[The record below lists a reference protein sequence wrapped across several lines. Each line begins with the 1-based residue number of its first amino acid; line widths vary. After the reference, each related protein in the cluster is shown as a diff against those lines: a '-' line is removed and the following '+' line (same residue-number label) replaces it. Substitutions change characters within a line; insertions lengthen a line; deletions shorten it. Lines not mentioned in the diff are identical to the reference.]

1 MFLVLKEANKM
12 AAEVYTG
19 SPNSAQH
26 RRVLQRFNCKLAD
39 NIDAKILLPY
49 MKDVIDFYQVDQIY
63 AEKNS
68 FRQNEKLISFVSK
81 GGPNSF
87 SYFIKALDVCYPHF
101 ATQIRQDVQKN
112 CDINQNSRTGIKCE
126 KKGTMRC
133 LFVVALYAHS
143 DRLIRL

>member
-1 MFLVLKEANKM
+1 MFLVLNVVNKM

-49 MKDVIDFYQVDQIY
+49 MKDVLDFYQVDQIY
-63 AEKNS
+63 AEKNN
-68 FRQNEKLISFVSK
+68 FRQNEKLISFVAK
-81 GGPNSF
+81 GGPSSF
-87 SYFIKALDVCYPHF
+87 SYFMKALDVCYPHF
-101 ATQIRQDVQKN
+101 ATQIRQEVQKN
-112 CDINQNSRTGIKCE
+112 CDINQNSRIGMKYE

-133 LFVVALYAHS
+133 LFCYS
-143 DRLIRL
+143 DLKFLF